1 MDAAVKT
8 ERASRPLSEWTV
20 LSRKRR
26 KKMKGMSAFSAIQTI
41 LLGGKKSFLS
51 EQSVPDTLRAN
62 TRKIVL
68 NVYKCTRKKG
78 SNIYQGIN
86 PWGLTRR
93 RNFIFNTK
101 RDETGGFFFP
111 FKKNFGGF
119 TARVLYLLNGI
130 CKCWLR
136 VLEKGFSCGKDIDRA
151 YIYINIWV
159 YAEGLAATTREKCVA

>member
-1 MDAAVKT
+1 
-8 ERASRPLSEWTV
+8 
-20 LSRKRR
+20 
-26 KKMKGMSAFSAIQTI
+26 MKGMSAFSAIQTI

-93 RNFIFNTK
+93 RNFISTQKETK
-101 RDETGGFFFP
+101 LVDFFSP
-111 FKKNFGGF
+111 LKR
-119 TARVLYLLNGI
+119 TLAVLLQGCCI
-130 CKCWLR
+130 C
-136 VLEKGFSCGKDIDRA
+136 
-151 YIYINIWV
+151 
-159 YAEGLAATTREKCVA
+159 

>member
-1 MDAAVKT
+1 
-8 ERASRPLSEWTV
+8 
-20 LSRKRR
+20 
-26 KKMKGMSAFSAIQTI
+26 MKGMSAFSAIQTI

-68 NVYKCTRKKG
+68 NVYKCTRKKRFKHLPGDKSLG
-78 SNIYQGIN
+78 SDETTKLY
-86 PWGLTRR
+86 
-93 RNFIFNTK
+93 FNTK

-130 CKCWLR
+130 CKC
-136 VLEKGFSCGKDIDRA
+136 
-151 YIYINIWV
+151 
-159 YAEGLAATTREKCVA
+159 